1 MERGNTLLLHKYAS
15 STDRAKAFLIQ
26 LQDAVLARR
35 GAVAYIPI
43 TFVVILM
50 FIAASWEI
58 FSPTTDP
65 ARYQCYALTFWL
77 GSSGTLLVPSQQC
90 AFLHITTAQSSFHM
104 LPLEYPPLTLLP
116 FSLALLAPI
125 SYYQLVFALL
135 MALTAVLIHWLL
147 LRYGP
152 RGAGLIFPLYL
163 LGGAVAIAHV
173 RFDLLP
179 AALTLVAL
187 IAAEHKHWTSAYVA
201 LAFGVLLKIYPI
213 LLLPVFFIAE
223 QQAEERFHM
232 PLQSLPLNEVPRQLW
247 YTLRGIHR
255 WRWKNCLVFFGVF
268 VGVTGAFALLDFQGA
283 IANQLNYF
291 AQRPVQVESTGSTFL
306 WLTTLFG
313 LPLKIEY
320 SFGSLNLVNPF
331 AGFVSLTSTILL
343 VLGFSYVLWTQ
354 WRGKMDVTQAGI
366 ALILVFIA
374 TGKVFSPQYVIWL
387 VPLLAYAGAFDAF
400 WFFVWGPAAVLTTVI
415 FAYFY
420 TRPVDGSQIPFIP
433 GFFQIV
439 ALRNVFFVIVTL
451 AYLFNWFHVRQRRSL
466 PSLLT
471 GKETRP
477 LYMSR
482 VEQRR

>member
-1 MERGNTLLLHKYAS
+1 M
-15 STDRAKAFLIQ
+15 
-26 LQDAVLARR
+26 
-35 GAVAYIPI
+35 
-43 TFVVILM
+43 
-50 FIAASWEI
+50 
-58 FSPTTDP
+58 TDP
-65 ARYQCYALTFWL
+65 ARYQCYALTFWF
-77 GSSGTLLVPSQQC
+77 GSNGTQLLPLQQC
-90 AFLHITTAQSSFHM
+90 TFLHISSAQPSFHM

-163 LGGAVAIAHV
+163 LGGAVATAHV

-187 IAAEHKHWTSAYVA
+187 IAAERRHWASAYVA

-213 LLLPVFFIAE
+213 LLLPALFIAE
-223 QQAEERFHM
+223 QQTQGRFHM
-232 PLQSLPLNEVPRQLW
+232 PPRSLPITRVPQQLW
-247 YTLRGIHR
+247 YTLQGIRR
-255 WRWKNCLVFFGVF
+255 WRWKNCLIFFAVF
-268 VGVTGAFALLDFQGA
+268 VGVTGVFALLDFQGA
-283 IANQLNYF
+283 IVNQLNYF
-291 AQRPVQVESTGSTFL
+291 AQRPVQVESTGSTLL

-313 LPLKIEY
+313 TPLKIEY
-320 SFGSLNLVNPF
+320 SFGSLNLVHPF
-331 AGFVSLTSTILL
+331 ARFVSLTTTVLL

-354 WRGKMDVTQAGI
+354 WRGKMDVTQASI
-366 ALILVFIA
+366 AFILVFIA

-400 WFFVWGPAAVLTTVI
+400 WFFMWGPAAVLTTII

-439 ALRNVFFVIVTL
+439 AIRNAFFVAVTL
-451 AYLFNWFHVRQRRSL
+451 AYLFNWFRARQRRPL

-471 GKETRP
+471 GKETKP
-477 LYMSR
+477 LYVGK
-482 VEQRR
+482 VEQG